1 MGSSPRDGRCLKVI
15 ILGQNYV
22 GKTCLILKATLKDFT
37 CSGQPPL
44 PTIGL
49 DFKILHLVDQSNSPV
64 LMQIW
69 DTPGHESFHKINRM
83 YYREVSAAVFV
94 FDLTQRSSL
103 EDLDK
108 LWSEFQDFGPKSV
121 YSILVGNKND
131 LTSDREVTEAEAL
144 AWAEAHSVLYM
155 ETSAMTGDNV
165 GALFLRILQ
174 ELSSRPRFSP
184 TTRSFQLASRT
195 SPSKKKRFSL
205 C

>member
-15 ILGQNYV
+15 TLGQTHV
-22 GKTCLILKATLKDFT
+22 GKSCLILKATNKDFI
-37 CSGQPPL
+37 CPVHHP
-44 PTIGL
+44 PTIGV
-49 DFKILHLVDQSNSPV
+49 DFKILHLVDQSKSPV
-64 LMQIW
+64 RMHIW
-69 DTPGHESFHKINRM
+69 DTAGQERFHQINRM

-103 EDLDK
+103 EDLDEF
-108 LWSEFQDFGPKSV
+108 WRDFQDFGPKSV
-121 YSILVGNKND
+121 FSILVGNKND
-131 LTSDREVTEAEAL
+131 LKSAREVTEAEAL
-144 AWAEAHSVLYM
+144 AWAEAHSVPYM

-184 TTRSFQLASRT
+184 SNRSFLSASPT
-195 SPSKKKRFSL
+195 SPSKKKRFFH